1 MAEAEEMVEVEIYAT
16 QRMRYRQRRKIP
28 KSILD
33 KYEAMCERNARY
45 SEFER
50 EFSDL
55 IDPADPYDWDDM
67 DDIEI
72 EPVVPALT
80 VQS

>member
-1 MAEAEEMVEVEIYAT
+1 MSDPEEMVEVDISAT
-16 QRMRYRQRRKIP
+16 LKMRFNQRRKIP
-28 KSILD
+28 KSVLD
-33 KYEAMCERNARY
+33 KYDAMCDRNARY

-50 EFSDL
+50 EFGDL
-55 IDPADPYDWDDM
+55 INVTDPYDWDDM

-72 EPVVPALT
+72 EPVVTPA